1 MGKIEKAAE
10 AAGMKPVPFVQRLLT
25 EEGGNFHMAG
35 ARIGVYPNTIKA
47 FLKRKKLKVAKNIE
61 LIPQSEPEHA

>member
-10 AAGMKPVPFVQRLLT
+10 AAGMKPVPFVKHILN

-47 FLKRKKLKVAKNIE
+47 FLKRQKLKVATNIE
-61 LIPQSEPEHA
+61 LVSEGEPEHA